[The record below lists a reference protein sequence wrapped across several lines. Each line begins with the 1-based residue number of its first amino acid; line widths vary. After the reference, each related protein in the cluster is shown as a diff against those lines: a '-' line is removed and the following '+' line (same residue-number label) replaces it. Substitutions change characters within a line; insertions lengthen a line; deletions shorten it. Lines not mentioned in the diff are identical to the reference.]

1 MSKSNL
7 KKHNLKRQHEHN
19 NKNHVLNT
27 NIKIIRQE
35 FNITVN
41 NILRALMGKKDR
53 KYVEQMDSVNWETEL
68 LRKN

>member
-1 MSKSNL
+1 MSIITRIMYWTQIL
-7 KKHNLKRQHEHN
+7 KLLDK
-19 NKNHVLNT
+19 
-27 NIKIIRQE
+27 E